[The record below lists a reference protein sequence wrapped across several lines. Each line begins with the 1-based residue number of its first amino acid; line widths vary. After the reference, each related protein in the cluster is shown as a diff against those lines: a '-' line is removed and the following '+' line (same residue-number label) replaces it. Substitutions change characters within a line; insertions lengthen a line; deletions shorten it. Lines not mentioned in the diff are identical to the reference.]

1 MECTSFSSVTPS
13 PLPSREAIDT
23 ALYLLDGS
31 GPARS
36 SGIAQL
42 VTLLKE
48 PSFRENPVLEEHL
61 SSLLQ
66 VLIGQVERMEE
77 GAIAWQASPIDSET
91 VNALGCL
98 LTGPSLRES
107 SLAAG
112 AMPAQ
117 AKAAERRLQQ
127 SLARKALHALCQLC
141 ASAPARSE
149 LQECGVIV
157 ISTVLRKATLPA
169 SAVVPE
175 AEHCVRA
182 LAKSLADRPYATDP
196 VAAEAAVMGLRALIS
211 VDRDQLQRCV
221 ALWVGPVCSCAL
233 RVIEPQTK
241 RGGGDGGQGAGQDGS
256 GRGQGSGAAAV
267 AAGGSAALRRAAIEL
282 LESAVPL
289 HTPPS
294 AGVAWCAPAA
304 TISAAICEELWSEI
318 ARPPGGRPPGSEPL
332 LLQRSRGVDSVD
344 VVRVWGVCPRH
355 RPWPSPSP
363 SPSSPTDI
371 PIRLPP
377 RSWARTWGKCST
389 ASGSISCCSSPRAAS
404 PRAASRR
411 QPTWPPPPPQAPPPP
426 PPPRLPPPRRATS
439 PITRYAPPPSARG
452 NGSRA
457 RGLVCSR
464 TRPTRARPSGGWG
477 CCCCRCASCGRRR
490 RTATCACRSASTS
503 ASASASASSSAS
515 TSA

>member
-1 MECTSFSSVTPS
+1 MTTS

-42 VTLLKE
+42 TTLLKD
-48 PSFRENPVLEEHL
+48 PSFRADSVLEERL

-66 VLIGQVERMEE
+66 VLIGQVARMEE
-77 GAIAWQASPIDSET
+77 GGSAIAWQAFPIDSET

-141 ASAPARSE
+141 VSAPARSE
-149 LQECGVIV
+149 LQECSGIV

-267 AAGGSAALRRAAIEL
+267 AAGGDRATRERCAAAYPPICRSGVVRAGRDDLRGDLRGTVVRDRAA
-282 LESAVPL
+282 
-289 HTPPS
+289 
-294 AGVAWCAPAA
+294 AGRQAA
-304 TISAAICEELWSEI
+304 
-318 ARPPGGRPPGSEPL
+318 G
-332 LLQRSRGVDSVD
+332 QR
-344 VVRVWGVCPRH
+344 
-355 RPWPSPSP
+355 
-363 SPSSPTDI
+363 
-371 PIRLPP
+371 
-377 RSWARTWGKCST
+377 A
-389 ASGSISCCSSPRAAS
+389 AAS
-404 PRAASRR
+404 PALARRR
-411 QPTWPPPPPQAPPPP
+411 Q
-426 PPPRLPPPRRATS
+426 
-439 PITRYAPPPSARG
+439 
-452 NGSRA
+452 
-457 RGLVCSR
+457 
-464 TRPTRARPSGGWG
+464 
-477 CCCCRCASCGRRR
+477 RRR
-490 RTATCACRSASTS
+490 RTRVGGLPSPPPLALALAL
-503 ASASASASSSAS
+503 ALIAN
-515 TSA
+515 